1 MCYFFPVGACTVFCV
16 LSPKE
21 VCVYSLSGKHYSLA
35 GVSRGKGQDLFLRA
49 FYQSL
54 RLIEEKKLQMPF
66 IHAAIVGSDINAQTK
81 FETELRQ
88 FVAEKNLQGR
98 VHFVNKTLNVSP
110 YLASIDVLVQNSQV
124 ILLICLLHLVFS
136 LLHPTSFSLPCIT
149 SYSFYHITISHFYVA
164 HVFLNVEPGRML
176 WENNY

>member
-1 MCYFFPVGACTVFCV
+1 MCYFFVVGLLLYFVSLVQNSLYMYF
-16 LSPKE
+16 
-21 VCVYSLSGKHYSLA
+21 LSGKHSSLA

-49 FYQSL
+49 FFQSL
-54 RLIEEKKLQMPF
+54 QLIEEKKLQVPF

-124 ILLICLLHLVFS
+124 ILLIRLLHLVVS
-136 LLHPTSFSLPCIT
+136 LLPLLPLVYFALLLRVFIILQSATSMLPMFS
-149 SYSFYHITISHFYVA
+149 
-164 HVFLNVEPGRML
+164 
-176 WENNY
+176 